1 MFYTYLWLR
10 EDGTPYYVGKCTRL
24 YRALH
29 SRDHNVFCPKD
40 PDRIIIQE
48 HVLEKDALEVERFFI
63 GFYGRKDTGTGCLRN
78 FTDGGE
84 GMSGFVL
91 KPETIA
97 KMSAAKKSMQLR
109 LGCHPSEDTRKQ
121 IAASLSGT
129 HQPAS
134 AIAKRVKTMEM
145 IRSTQAYRDKM
156 RDAANKRWHG
166 GTKCSV

>member
-48 HVLEKDALEVERFFI
+48 HVLEKDALEVECFFI
-63 GFYGRKDTGTGCLRN
+63 SFYGRKDTGTGCLRN

-84 GMSGFVL
+84 GMSGNIPS
-91 KPETIA
+91 PETRA
-97 KMSAAKKSMQLR
+97 KLSAAKQGMQLR
-109 LGCHPSEDTRKQ
+109 LGSHHSEDTRKQ
-121 IAASLSGT
+121 ISASLSGS

-134 AIAKRVKTMEM
+134 VVAKRTKTMEP
-145 IRSTQAYRDKM
+145 IRNTHAYREKM
-156 RDAANKRWHG
+156 QNAANKRWHG
-166 GTKCSV
+166 GTACSD